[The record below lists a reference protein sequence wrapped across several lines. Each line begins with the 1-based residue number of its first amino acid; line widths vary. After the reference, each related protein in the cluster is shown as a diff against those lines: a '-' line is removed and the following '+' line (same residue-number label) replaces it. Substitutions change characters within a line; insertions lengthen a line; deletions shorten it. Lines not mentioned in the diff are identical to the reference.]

1 MEWVELVLHL
11 EKKNS
16 EIFTFLRGRYLLCV
30 VDEMLSKA
38 PLFLQTFPTPDLRLC
53 RVVLPFAILNL
64 TNIKT
69 I

>member
-16 EIFTFLRGRYLLCV
+16 KIFTFLRGRYLLCV

-38 PLFLQTFPTPDLRLC
+38 PFPSPVLRLC